1 VGGEMRLAVVA
12 GDKREL
18 VDVTDPLDAAS
29 PGASGLAGAI
39 RHARLAGAS
48 LGDFLTS
55 LIARPSARVRFDSV
69 AGGSLAIDG
78 ASPAPPVT
86 APEVWGAGVT
96 YRRSREAREA
106 ESANSSNVYAQ
117 IYDAERPE
125 LFLKDSGGR
134 RTVASGMSI
143 AVRRESVS
151 SIPEPELALILDA
164 DGRIVALTLANDV
177 TARDLEALNPLY
189 LPQAKIYDGA
199 CALGPVALIQS
210 ADREVP
216 AVDIVLRIRGADGA
230 SVYEGATSTGALR
243 RSFEELVW
251 YLRRD
256 NSIDDGTVLLT
267 GTGIVPPEDF
277 ALEPGQVVEISSP
290 LIGTLTNT
298 VVRHPVTAPFNGQAP
313 ARVATPAEAQA

>member
-1 VGGEMRLAVVA
+1 MRLAVIA
-12 GDKREL
+12 GDERDL
-18 VDVTDPLDAAS
+18 VDVTDALDAAS

-39 RHARLAGAS
+39 RHARLVGTS
-48 LGDFLTS
+48 LADFLTG
-55 LIARPSARVRFDSV
+55 LTARPSARVPFDSV
-69 AGGSLAIDG
+69 AGPLAIDG

-106 ESANSSNVYAQ
+106 ESAYSSDAYRQ
-117 IYDAERPE
+117 IYDAQRPE

-143 AVRRESVS
+143 AVRGESVW

-199 CALGPVALIQS
+199 CALGPVALIRS
-210 ADREVP
+210 GDRDVP
-216 AVDIVLRIRGADGA
+216 AIDILLRIRGADGA
-230 SVYEGATSTGALR
+230 AVYEGATSTVALR

-267 GTGIVPPEDF
+267 GTGIVPPDDF
-277 ALEPGQVVEISSP
+277 SLEPGQVVEISSP
-290 LIGTLTNT
+290 PIGTLTNT

-313 ARVATPAEAQA
+313 ARVSTSWEAQA